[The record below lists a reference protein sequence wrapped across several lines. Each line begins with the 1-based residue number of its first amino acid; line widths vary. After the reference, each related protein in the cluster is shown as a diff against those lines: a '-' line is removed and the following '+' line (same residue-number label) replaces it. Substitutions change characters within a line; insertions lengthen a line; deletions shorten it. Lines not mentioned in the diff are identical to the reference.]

1 MINLGVAARNISLLG
16 LILMMV
22 CGCSHKRDDANA
34 KDKKAIDAAA
44 GPSGLQLILVRHA
57 EAFRNLPD
65 WQSVPDSSLDSLTPR
80 GIKQADAVGK
90 ALKESGLQVA
100 TVLTA
105 PTGRAGQTAALLM
118 KALGL
123 QGKPAIDPAVD
134 ACQAGETRADRS
146 ARIMG
151 AIARLEQR
159 YIGKTVVI
167 VTHQHLIH
175 CALDRAA
182 QNEKDG
188 TGEFF
193 KCPPGSMTV
202 LHISKDAWKIEKKP
216 EVIGP

>member
-1 MINLGVAARNISLLG
+1 MKLGVAARNLSLLG
-16 LILMMV
+16 LILLMAW
-22 CGCSHKRDDANA
+22 GCSHQRDDANE
-34 KDKKAIDAAA
+34 KDKKAFDAAA
-44 GPSGLQLILVRHA
+44 GSSGLQLILVRHA

-65 WQSVPDSSLDSLTPR
+65 WQSVPDARLDSLTPR

-90 ALKESGLQVA
+90 ALKESGVQVA

-105 PTGRAGQTAALLM
+105 PTGRAGQTAALIM

-134 ACQAGETRADRS
+134 ACQAGETSADKS

-151 AIARLEQR
+151 AIARLEQM
-159 YIGKTVVI
+159 YMGKTVVI
-167 VTHQHLIH
+167 VTHMHLIH
-175 CALDRAA
+175 CVLDRAE
-182 QNEKDG
+182 QNKKDG

-202 LHISKDAWKIEKKP
+202 LHISKDAWKIEKRP
-216 EVIGP
+216 EVFGP

>member
-1 MINLGVAARNISLLG
+1 MKLGVLARNIPLLG
-16 LILMMV
+16 LVLMMV
-22 CGCSHKRDDANA
+22 WGCSHKRDNA
-34 KDKKAIDAAA
+34 DVNNKKAIDAAA
-44 GPSGLQLILVRHA
+44 GASGLQLILVRHA

-65 WQSVPDSSLDSLTPR
+65 WQSVPDTRLDSLTPR

-90 ALKESGLQVA
+90 ALKESGVQVA

-123 QGKPAIDPAVD
+123 QGKPAKDPAVD
-134 ACQAGETRADRS
+134 ACQAGETSADKS

-159 YIGKTVVI
+159 YMGKTLVI
-167 VTHQHLIH
+167 VTHKHLIL
-175 CALDRAA
+175 CVLDRAA
-182 QNEKDG
+182 QNEKAG
-188 TGEFF
+188 TGELF

-202 LHISKDAWKIEKKP
+202 LHISKDEWKIEKKP